1 MHLPRKK
8 MLNYTT
14 SFQISKNLHYWE
26 IMYDGNSKNDKKWW
40 KFLDSYIEK
49 NQLNTY
55 RENTIFNFNSRMSKT
70 LNLVFK
76 FFQFNFNHD
85 WPILLIQPW
94 PVYSIWLY
102 LTCTTYLIYDS
113 LNDSSSLPRHNWSMS
128 HSRDLS
134 SFLPDLPS
142 KLLDHNWHIY
152 SQLQHFTQ
160 IIYFERIFEISRHNI
175 WLFPLISLL

>member
-40 KFLDSYIEK
+40 KFLYWKEPNK
-49 NQLNTY
+49 H

-76 FFQFNFNHD
+76 SFQFNFNHD

-128 HSRDLS
+128 HSHDLS
-134 SFLPDLPS
+134 FFFPDLNYLIITDTFTHNYNIS
-142 KLLDHNWHIY
+142 HKL
-152 SQLQHFTQ
+152 F
-160 IIYFERIFEISRHNI
+160 ISRESSRYRGTI
-175 WLFPLISLL
+175 FDYFL